1 MRPQDFL
8 TTTWSWRPV
17 VDEFMVKGRSSLP
30 RFASKNIA
38 MKFCKHIR
46 LLILVS
52 LAWVLFWIAGLPDYY
67 QQYTIKFMVI
77 FDLAIL
83 PPIWFI
89 IYRSAIHS
97 RPGNGLNVCLW
108 WSFYISFPLFIY
120 DLIYCGFY
128 LGHSIG
134 FLTKYWYITVYYI
147 LPWVIFPPTGWV
159 VDKRRRLAL

>member
-1 MRPQDFL
+1 VPCEPQRYASDIN
-8 TTTWSWRPV
+8 S
-17 VDEFMVKGRSSLP
+17 MKP
-30 RFASKNIA
+30 R
-38 MKFCKHIR
+38 KHMR
-46 LLILVS
+46 LLILVT
-52 LAWVLFWIAGLPDYY
+52 LAWLLFWIAGLPDYY
-67 QQYTIKFMVI
+67 QQYSIQFMVI

-89 IYRSAIHS
+89 IYRSAKNS
-97 RPGNGLNVCLW
+97 KPGRGLKVCIW

-147 LPWVIFPPTGWV
+147 LPWLIFPPMGWL
-159 VDKRRRLAL
+159 VDKRRLAL